1 MYCQGLQQTCPKQIW
16 NNEMDQISM
25 QIMNNDK
32 QWTYTY
38 IELILEF
45 KTHVIMNKI
54 ISMGKKWHKKMPQS
68 R

>member
-1 MYCQGLQQTCPKQIW
+1 
-16 NNEMDQISM
+16 MDQISM